1 MRRIQITT
9 GRTCSGIPHGVAHRV
24 AFSFASHEIR
34 DIKSNHKITI
44 DEIKSGV
51 TVPGLCTHKKDAQY

>member
-9 GRTCSGIPHGVAHRV
+9 GRICSGIPHGVA
-24 AFSFASHEIR
+24 FSLASHEIR
-34 DIKSNHKITI
+34 GIKSNHKISI

-51 TVPGLCTHKKDAQY
+51 TVPGLCTHKKYAQY